1 MNTKLKQLNTLL
13 DRKYQMRP
21 NIKLNGSIGTAQSEI
36 KIFVG
41 ELLFKTVT
49 HIRLSILTYVFQTLF
64 KTCIHITQCQ
74 YNGML

>member
-41 ELLFKTVT
+41 ELLF
-49 HIRLSILTYVFQTLF
+49 
-64 KTCIHITQCQ
+64 
-74 YNGML
+74 

>member
-49 HIRLSILTYVFQTLF
+49 HIR
-64 KTCIHITQCQ
+64 
-74 YNGML
+74 